1 MVSRSSC
8 FAVERLMLMTS
19 WPWPI
24 AQSSPASSNEPLPL
38 LVGPSTRTLSI
49 SQSGASERMIPAH
62 AVP

>member
-1 MVSRSSC
+1 
-8 FAVERLMLMTS
+8 MTS